1 MYENDDPT
9 EDEDM
14 ETESQE
20 EEIEMNKVEIC
31 DPINTGLID
40 DEDDNDLD
48 DLDPEERQQL
58 EEENRQLFDELQST
72 RDAVRLVE
80 ERVVKIAELQ
90 EVKKEKQSGM
100 NLN

>member
-31 DPINTGLID
+31 DPINTGLIGD
-40 DEDDNDLD
+40 DEDDNG
-48 DLDPEERQQL
+48 LDPEERQQL